1 MVGARLVAKHL
12 LEHLKL
18 SNYVIMK
25 GPARKPYS
33 TPTGKTPAGY

>member
-1 MVGARLVAKHL
+1 MVRAGLVAQHL

-25 GPARKPYS
+25 GQPRKPHS
-33 TPTGKTPAGY
+33 TPEIKESR